1 MMYGGPVSAPP
12 SAAPPHSHG
21 LHEVGHNH
29 HQPGPGYQ
37 SVQLSGANQLV
48 GPAGGAAHQQPH
60 HNHSLAGHIQTGP
73 GFEYGQMNGPGLEQM
88 MISHHQHHLV
98 HPGPPQS
105 FPLPSQQPQYSSYN
119 SSQGYNAPQYSAPPS
134 YLLPQ
139 HSYEAGPPAPQSA
152 AQPPAPYHALAPPSM
167 ASLPASLTHN
177 SISLVQ
183 PASISLSQPQ
193 SYEAGQQ
200 QQQQPPP
207 PPQPTSPPRE
217 IQETS
222 GEASPSG
229 QAGIPMD
236 QLKQMLQHQLE
247 YYFSRENLAHDSY
260 LMSQMDADQFV
271 PIAIIAN
278 FNQIKKLTSDIKLVT
293 MVLRESPNVQVDND
307 GLKVRPNHTRCT
319 VILREIPDNT
329 PVEEV
334 RVRYSTFT

>member
-1 MMYGGPVSAPP
+1 MYGGPAVQAPP

-29 HQPGPGYQ
+29 HQAGPGYPPAQ
-37 SVQLSGANQLV
+37 QLM
-48 GPAGGAAHQQPH
+48 GPGLAGGQQQPH
-60 HNHSLAGHIQTGP
+60 HNHSVAAAGHIQTGP
-73 GFEYGQMNGPGLEQM
+73 GAFEYNTVEQM
-88 MISHHQHHLV
+88 MLSHHGHHQLV

-105 FPLPSQQPQYSSYN
+105 FPLSSQQPGYSSQAY
-119 SSQGYNAPQYSAPPS
+119 SAPQYSAPPT

-139 HSYEAGPPAPQSA
+139 HSYEAGPPTGAPQVSLGTPQIFSPPQLKYFQSG
-152 AQPPAPYHALAPPSM
+152 QPGQPGAAPYHGLAPPSLGLP
-167 ASLPASLTHN
+167 SLSHN

-183 PASISLSQPQ
+183 PASISLPAPQ
-193 SYEAGQQ
+193 SYEAGQQQQ

-217 IQETS
+217 NS
-222 GEASPSG
+222 GEPSPSG

-293 MVLRESPNVQVDND
+293 MVLRESPNVQV
-307 GLKVRPNHTRCT
+307 GLGNH
-319 VILREIPDNT
+319 
-329 PVEEV
+329 
-334 RVRYSTFT
+334 